1 MMQAWKLAPALA
13 MGNVCVLKPAEQT
26 PLTALYVAS
35 LIKEAGFP
43 PGVVNIINGK
53 ITNWGRKKHDKYY
66 LLNGYKGLCRL
77 NSIFLGFGHTAG
89 AAITHS
95 MEVDKVAFTGSTEV
109 GHIIQQ
115 AAGKTNLKN
124 VTLELG
130 GKNPMIILN
139 DADLDMAV
147 EMAHS
152 AIFFNQG
159 QVCAAGSRLLVQEDI
174 HDEFIK

>member
-53 ITNWGRKKHDKYY
+53 ITNWGLKKHDKYC
-66 LLNGYKGLCRL
+66 LLNCYKGLFRL